1 MKKTLLTNQKQIERF
16 FNRIGVDYDGGF
28 KYYCGQDLFVHSKSG
43 KDDAKKYKIKE
54 DDRVVEGYAT
64 TPNVDWVKDSVTM
77 DAIKDAAKHLLKKG
91 TNTVFFN
98 HDQNMPVGKVI
109 NAMVDKVGLFITVI
123 ISKAKDVEDIWTK
136 VKEEIIGSFSIRFI
150 TKAVEVVRNNAG
162 EIVRWDI
169 KKIQILEVSLA
180 PLPMNSTA
188 NITNVSGKSMKD
200 LGKSN
205 SNIKNRSKGM
215 KKTDTKTGAITE
227 MVKELVKDAFEENRK
242 ALVDDIKSL
251 LPKTKEDVEKETVAE
266 AKKAAKAKVKAEKAK
281 DDKIKALE
289 AEVKELKGD
298 DEDKDEDED
307 EDEDKD
313 EAKAKVK
320 KQVKSKKKGE
330 QDESED
336 SENDG
341 EVKKALKDIDDE
353 ATCIFVLK
361 AMDSEDIYN
370 ALTDSEKDKVKQLY
384 FQMLKSEKKI

>member
-215 KKTDTKTGAITE
+215 KKTDTKSGAITE

-266 AKKAAKAKVKAEKAK
+266 AKASAKKEAKAKAKADKEKDEK
-281 DDKIKALE
+281 LKALE
-289 AEVKELKGD
+289 AEVKKLKGD
-298 DEDKDEDED
+298 DKDEDED
-307 EDEDKD
+307 EDE
-313 EAKAKVK
+313 AK
-320 KQVKSKKKGE
+320 KQVKSKKKSE
-330 QDESED
+330 QEENEGNED
-336 SENDG
+336 DG
-341 EVKKALKDIDDE
+341 EVKKALKNIEDE

-361 AMDSEDIYN
+361 AMDSEDIYYP
-370 ALTDSEKDKVKQLY
+370 LTDSEKDKVKQLY